1 MSRKSKRARKLLR
14 RMKKDGILPSMDL
27 ATRAGIGNEVQEE
40 IDRRKS
46 AEQDV
51 QLELAKEAK
60 IKAEKEAKIKAEKE
74 AKIKAEKEAAIKAA
88 ADQAKAKA
96 ESKPKPRP
104 TRAKDAAKKP
114 RAPANKSPKQ

>member
-74 AKIKAEKEAAIKAA
+74 AAIKAA

>member
-27 ATRAGIGNEVQEE
+27 AIRAGIGDEVQEE

-51 QLELAKEAK
+51 QLELA
-60 IKAEKEAKIKAEKE
+60 KE

-104 TRAKDAAKKP
+104 TRAKPAAKKP